1 VLNANTSTWFRKTTT
16 DRGQNAARDGGGAI
30 DGSRNFKNPRFKA
43 LQLKRIAWG
52 GREEDGELTNLLTKA
67 I

>member
-1 VLNANTSTWFRKTTT
+1 MQFRKTST
-16 DRGQNAARDGGGAI
+16 DRGRNAARDGGSAI
-30 DGSRNFKNPRFKA
+30 AGSRNFKNPRFKA

-52 GREEDGELTNLLTKA
+52 GREEDGELTNLLTET